1 MLIQNGRMG
10 EWHAWLGTMINKE
23 KPAAFYD
30 DYYKRTSPLNQ
41 LAMKPIIKY
50 VATELKTRKVKAVLD
65 IGCGDGVM
73 LEKCERIGIA
83 GFGFDFSREAIK
95 ACRKHR
101 GLSRVW
107 VGDATKAEN
116 YISGYDAYL
125 CLEVLEHIEND
136 IGVIMC
142 LRSQSLFIFS
152 VPSWASK
159 GSSHVRCF
167 GNDNQIRLRYGNLI
181 DIKSIKL
188 FKTRRVVIGRIK

>member
-1 MLIQNGRMG
+1 
-10 EWHAWLGTMINKE
+10 MINKE

-30 DYYKRTSPLNQ
+30 DYYRKTSPLNQ

-50 VATELKTRKVKAVLD
+50 VIDELKRRKVISVLD
-65 IGCGDGVM
+65 IGCGDGAM
-73 LEKCERIGIA
+73 LEKCEKAGIV
-83 GFGFDFSREAIK
+83 GSGFDFSREAIT

-107 VGDATKAEN
+107 VGDAKEACN
-116 YISGYDAYL
+116 YILLYGAYL
-125 CLEVLEHIEND
+125 CLEVLEHIEDD
-136 IGVIMC
+136 ISVITR

-152 VPSWASK
+152 VPSWASF

-181 DIKSIKL
+181 GIKNIKL